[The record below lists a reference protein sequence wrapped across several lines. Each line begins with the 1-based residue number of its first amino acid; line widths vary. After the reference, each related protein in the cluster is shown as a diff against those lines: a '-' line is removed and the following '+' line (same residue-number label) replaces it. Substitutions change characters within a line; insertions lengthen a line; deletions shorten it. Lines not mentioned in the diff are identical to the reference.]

1 INTYYSTTLRRPLVD
16 EGLYTRADSVG
27 VAFWLSYCRMLH
39 NMSLKGDVIDH
50 YCPNPCRNNPCVDM
64 AYTMTDNCEVY
75 LDGMYDKD
83 FKCTCIETA
92 TWSFSKRA
100 CVIYDRC
107 KLTEQGRLPTGNQAC
122 NVDAGGECLPVIGT
136 DLFVCQCKNG
146 WLIDTGG
153 RRAGSVEGR
162 DPNCQLRH
170 DPCMSLPCEVG
181 DCVSSR
187 GEAICQCP
195 ATHYGPKCQFRRGL
209 WSVWG
214 PWSSCDPDCGD
225 RRERHR
231 SRCVVIEVIFFKA
244 VTFLRLFL
252 ILGQPPRFRKSS

>member
-1 INTYYSTTLRRPLVD
+1 MGPRCDT
-16 EGLYTRADSVG
+16 E
-27 VAFWLSYCRMLH
+27 
-39 NMSLKGDVIDH
+39 
-50 YCPNPCRNNPCVDM
+50 RN
-64 AYTMTDNCEVY
+64 
-75 LDGMYDKD
+75 
-83 FKCTCIETA
+83 
-92 TWSFSKRA
+92 A
-100 CVIYDRC
+100 CFERQ
-107 KLTEQGRLPTGNQAC
+107 LTEQGRLPTGNQAC

-231 SRCVVIEVIFFKA
+231 SRACLGLECLGHGFESDWCHGGGTDCGVPERLGPYRTDRWRTAMVLRQMLAALAIATAIGLGCLFTCQCFLSVALKCDRDLLDLAVRERAHTHQMLAYHRLSYKTVFK
-244 VTFLRLFL
+244 TD
-252 ILGQPPRFRKSS
+252 